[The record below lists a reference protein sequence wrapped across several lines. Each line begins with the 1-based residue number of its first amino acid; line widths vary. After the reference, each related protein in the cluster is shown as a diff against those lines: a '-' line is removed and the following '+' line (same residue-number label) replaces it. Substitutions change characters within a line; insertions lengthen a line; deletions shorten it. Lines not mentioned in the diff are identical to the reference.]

1 MSSGIARY
9 SEKHPAD
16 RLLAAA
22 LHGNL
27 REVRK
32 LLAQGVQPDVRD
44 VNGDT
49 SLIRATG
56 AGNPRIIQE
65 LLAVGADLNS
75 QNDEG
80 LTPLT
85 YALRWRNSR
94 IDQVIPLLIAGSD
107 MDLADNHG
115 YLPRDYAMMAA
126 FQRWSIPEG
135 ILVDTH
141 NLCVMWAAN
150 GGEAGLMAE
159 YLESDVPQRILTNA
173 LVMAA
178 IEGHLECCRLLLQK
192 GADANG
198 YDIYGNRPLAAA
210 ACNLRTEVV
219 RLLLGFGAEI
229 DGRDSMQ
236 KTPLMRACEAA
247 SLDYS
252 EMGIKGIDKARYDLV
267 ELLLAEGADVNA
279 TDESGRTPLHSPELD
294 PATIVLLFKH
304 GADPFASDD
313 DGCLPLSDLLD
324 EGSRA
329 VVRQCMLESM
339 TEKDVEEAME
349 S

>member
-1 MSSGIARY
+1 MISDVTRF
-9 SEKHPAD
+9 SEKQPAG

-27 REVRK
+27 REVRT
-32 LLAQGVQPDVRD
+32 LLAQGVHPDVRD

-49 SLIRATG
+49 PLIRATG
-56 AGNPRIIQE
+56 AGNSRIIQE
-65 LLAVGADLNS
+65 LLAAGADLNL

-94 IDQVIPLLIAGSD
+94 IDSVINLLITGSR

-115 YLPRDYAMMAA
+115 FFPPDYAMMAA
-126 FQRWSIPEG
+126 SGRWKVPAEIE
-135 ILVDTH
+135 VDQLH
-141 NLCVMWAAN
+141 LCMTWAAN
-150 GGEAGLMAE
+150 EGDAKLLGE
-159 YLESDVPQRILTNA
+159 YLCNHVPRRILTTA
-173 LVMAA
+173 LVMSV
-178 IEGHLECCRLLLQK
+178 IEGHMLCCRLLLGK

-198 YDIYGNRPLAAA
+198 FDIYGNRPLAAA

-219 RLLLGFGAEI
+219 RLLLGCGAEL

-247 SLDYS
+247 SLDYGG
-252 EMGIKGIDKARYDLV
+252 MGIREIDKTRYDLV
-267 ELLLAEGADVNA
+267 EYLLGEGADVNA
-279 TDESGRTPLHSPELD
+279 TDESGRTPLHSQELD
-294 PATIVLLFKH
+294 PGTIVLLLKH
-304 GADPFASDD
+304 GGDPFAADD

-324 EGSRA
+324 ESSRA
-329 VVRQCMLESM
+329 VVRRSMLEFM
-339 TEKDVEEAME
+339 AERDVEEAME